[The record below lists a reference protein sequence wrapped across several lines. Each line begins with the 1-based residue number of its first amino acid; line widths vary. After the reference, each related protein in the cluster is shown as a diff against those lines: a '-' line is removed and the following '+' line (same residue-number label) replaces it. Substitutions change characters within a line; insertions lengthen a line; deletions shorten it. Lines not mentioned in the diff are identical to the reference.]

1 MKNIGRY
8 SWIRRKTPHFIE
20 ITHQFKFNQRDILR
34 LSGGE
39 VGVAGERSEDEMVLD
54 RLETLGVS
62 LSIEWD
68 ALTFVYHHA
77 TSLCTAAQM
86 ARLIGYD
93 KAETAAALHRL
104 EALGLIERSR
114 VSQGL
119 RFYRCPALLEPVRRA
134 CLMELMNLAHDRA
147 GRMLL
152 LKHLK
157 RQQLEPR
164 QRRKSGLR
172 LA

>member
-1 MKNIGRY
+1 M
-8 SWIRRKTPHFIE
+8 
-20 ITHQFKFNQRDILR
+20 
-34 LSGGE
+34 
-39 VGVAGERSEDEMVLD
+39 AGEESEDEMVLD
-54 RLETLGVS
+54 RLRNLGVS

-68 ALTFVYHHA
+68 ALNFVYHHA
-77 TSLCTAAQM
+77 NSLCTAAQM

-93 KAETAAALHRL
+93 NAGTAAALHKL
-104 EALGLIERSR
+104 ETLGLIERSR

-119 RFYRCPALLEPVRRA
+119 RFYRCSAALEPVRRA
-134 CLMELMNLAHDRA
+134 CLTDLMNLAQDRA

-152 LKHLK
+152 LSRLK

-164 QRRKSGLR
+164 QTSKRGLR